1 MLILRSLASFESLYL
16 SRSASRLTEVVNT
29 ATSGGSRNP
38 PGATEGI
45 TVARIA
51 LNELDSGRFDP
62 LLLRSVA
69 RGVGSSLD
77 AFATRLENLV
87 RLIFL
92 PFPLANFNRDLTRS
106 ASTLALFRSPRTP
119 VPTSSTGLRPTA
131 PRRSTPRSSA
141 LSGNVTL

>member
-87 RLIFL
+87 RPAPPPPSFRR
-92 PFPLANFNRDLTRS
+92 ANRD
-106 ASTLALFRSPRTP
+106 
-119 VPTSSTGLRPTA
+119 
-131 PRRSTPRSSA
+131 
-141 LSGNVTL
+141 